1 MTLGSRSVLRTA
13 IKCPDRI
20 GRGNGRVAEARIRRV
35 RPVGRRNLV
44 PKAGLEPA
52 RLAPHAPQTCV
63 SAISPLRLPVRMLKK
78 PSSFVLTSLGDSTYA
93 SGTRP
98 LLTRCGL
105 AGKLFEH
112 SAVRP
117 SNDGE
122 GLREAHYRRR
132 AKFLSIKETS
142 GRIGPLSRR
151 GPPVSIEQGDRP
163 YHVGRTP
170 RLPTPSGYVDCR
182 VF

>member
-1 MTLGSRSVLRTA
+1 MSRSNWPAKDCRA
-13 IKCPDRI
+13 DAQ
-20 GRGNGRVAEARIRRV
+20 GGQV
-35 RPVGRRNLV
+35 RLVGRKRLV

-63 SAISPLRLPVRMLKK
+63 SAISPLRLPGRMLTK
-78 PSSFVLTSLGDSTYA
+78 PSSFVLTSFGDST
-93 SGTRP
+93 SGTCR
-98 LLTRCGL
+98 LLTHCGL

-112 SAVRP
+112 PAAWP
-117 SNDGE
+117 LNDEE
-122 GLREAHYRRR
+122 GLREVHYRSR
-132 AKFLSIKETS
+132 AKFLSIKEAS

-163 YHVGRTP
+163 YHVGRP
-170 RLPTPSGYVDCR
+170 LRIPTPSGHIGRR

>member
-1 MTLGSRSVLRTA
+1 MILKNNSVLRTA
-13 IKCPDRI
+13 LKCLDRI
-20 GRGNGRVAEARIRRV
+20 GLCKDYRADAQRRQAWL
-35 RPVGRRNLV
+35 VGRRNLV

-63 SAISPLRLPVRMLKK
+63 SAISPLRLPGRMLKK
-78 PSSFVLTSLGDSTYA
+78 PSRFVLTSFGDSAYA
-93 SGTRP
+93 PSTRR

-112 SAVRP
+112 PAVRLA
-117 SNDGE
+117 NDGE

-142 GRIGPLSRR
+142 GRIGPLLPQGSS
-151 GPPVSIEQGDRP
+151 VSIE
-163 YHVGRTP
+163 
-170 RLPTPSGYVDCR
+170 
-182 VF
+182 